1 MKRFRL
7 QANYKIMA
15 ARLHYEIYALTQRL
29 RLTTIRAE
37 HEQAVS
43 EILAKLKQ
51 VLAKSN
57 RILAKLKQVL
67 ANYNQILA
75 KLKQVLAKLKQ
86 VLAKLKQVLANLK
99 QVLAKLKQVLAKS
112 NRILAK
118 LKQDLVT
125 LVSTKI
131 LKSTEYNLLF
141 HVGSL

>member
-57 RILAKLKQVL
+57 RILAKLKQ
-67 ANYNQILA
+67 
-75 KLKQVLAKLKQ
+75 
-86 VLAKLKQVLANLK
+86 
-99 QVLAKLKQVLAKS
+99 
-112 NRILAK
+112 
-118 LKQDLVT
+118 DLVT

-131 LKSTEYNLLF
+131 SKSTEYNLLF
-141 HVGSL
+141 QVGSL